1 MVQKA
6 QIAEVFS
13 KHLSRY
19 GYAKTT
25 LDDVAREMHISKKT
39 IYAHFDSKAEIYAYL
54 VDGMAAAE
62 KTKLAAAVAT
72 LPTYSARI
80 EAVMKYVL
88 QMGRAHIDETSE
100 TEWAQE
106 LEIAGDAF
114 RKANGELMRELVQ
127 AGMDAGELSKG
138 DARLVEQMVAA
149 MIVEYLVIV
158 NADPAYDRDEELLE
172 RIGRFIG

>member
-1 MVQKA
+1 VGQKEE
-6 QIAEVFS
+6 IARVFE
-13 KHLSRY
+13 KHLTRY

-39 IYAHFDSKAEIYAYL
+39 IYTHFDGKRDIYAYL
-54 VDGMAAAE
+54 VEGMAATE

-80 EAVMKYVL
+80 EAVMTYVL
-88 QMGRAHIDETSE
+88 QAGRAHIDETSE

-114 RKANGELMRELVQ
+114 RKANGDLMRELVQ
-127 AGMDAGELSKG
+127 AGMDAGEFATG
-138 DARLVEQMVAA
+138 DAALVEKMCAA
-149 MIVEYLVIV
+149 MIVEYLVMV
-158 NADPAYDRDEELLE
+158 NADPSYDRDAELLE
-172 RIGRFIG
+172 RIRRFVG

>member
-1 MVQKA
+1 MSQKQ

-25 LDDVAREMHISKKT
+25 LDEVAREMHISKKT
-39 IYAHFDSKAEIYAYL
+39 IYAHFESKAEIYAYL
-54 VDGMAAAE
+54 VEGMAAAE

-100 TEWAQE
+100 NEWEQE
-106 LEIAGDAF
+106 LAIAGDAF
-114 RKANGELMRELVQ
+114 RKANGDLMRELVQ
-127 AGMDAGELSKG
+127 AGMDAGEFPKG
-138 DARLVEQMVAA
+138 DALLVEKMAAA
-149 MIVEYLVIV
+149 MIVEYLVMV
-158 NADPAYDRDEELLE
+158 NADPSYDRDEELLE
-172 RIGRFIG
+172 RIKRFVG